1 MGFPCQHRAEK
12 YGLISAEIR
21 VIKTRVTSKGRI
33 VIPVELRRKYGIKA
47 GTKIIISTKDNL
59 IILKPMTD
67 QYLKK
72 LQGSLR
78 GTGALKVLIEEH
90 HQEYG

>member
-1 MGFPCQHRAEK
+1 MLCQHRAQK
-12 YGLISAEIR
+12 YGLINAEIR

-33 VIPVELRRKYGIKA
+33 VIPVELRRKYGIKV

>member
-1 MGFPCQHRAEK
+1 M
-12 YGLISAEIR
+12 
-21 VIKTRVTSKGRI
+21 IKTRVTSKGRI
-33 VIPVELRRKYGIKA
+33 VIPVELRRKYGIKE